1 MQTKVVECYFISES
15 DNPKDSSTEM
25 SVVARA
31 LDVCQIILAERGIE
45 MPEHLI
51 LEANVVV
58 NSNWQ

>member
-1 MQTKVVECYFISES
+1 
-15 DNPKDSSTEM
+15 
-25 SVVARA
+25 
-31 LDVCQIILAERGIE
+31 LDVCQRILAERGLE